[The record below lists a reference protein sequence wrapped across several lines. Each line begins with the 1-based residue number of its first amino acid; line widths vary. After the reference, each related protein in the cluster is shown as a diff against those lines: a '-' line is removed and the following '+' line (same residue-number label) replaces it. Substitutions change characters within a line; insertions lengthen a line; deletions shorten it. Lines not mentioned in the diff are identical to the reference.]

1 MRGAGMLIVQH
12 NLAAINAQRQFN
24 IVSNQKMKS
33 MRKLASGYRINSA
46 ADDAAGLAIS
56 EKMRRQIRGL
66 KQGTENLQDG
76 VSLCQVADGA
86 LNEVE
91 DMLQRMNEL
100 SVKAANGTNEETDRG
115 YIDTEVQQLKEE
127 TNRILGTTSFNEKY
141 IFRQPYY
148 PTVTGTPDDF
158 QVYNSG
164 SGTYAGIIVGNTRYS
179 WNEIGMNYNPDGTFA
194 DNDVTFT
201 HKNELTGRSE
211 KVHLT
216 TEKGAALN
224 DIHRV
229 YDWSA
234 DTTGIYIN
242 GAMAEKWT
250 DLGITGDSISG
261 GSEYSF
267 TYHGMKISFT
277 TEDGD
282 SLLSDAIN
290 GINGDGMSA
299 VSWQTTSPYTNLQA
313 VITYG
318 TITLP
323 TPTDIT
329 DQTYA
334 EVVRSH
340 KETPYRLEATATGIS
355 VYNIDSKA
363 IIGSETAWS
372 ALATDASDPSYRIN
386 DWGTSGENT
395 NASTLDHDEVYT
407 YTGKLDTEKNGT
419 KETFSL
425 NFQIMDEASR
435 AAAIAS
441 LNTFTLSQSISA
453 PLTAKLSDGGS
464 ASVDFDYDFQYD
476 SGRNFTVDK
485 DVNGNA
491 LQCYNDIAIGSDM
504 VKTTEGGVTT
514 YKVSEVTC
522 TIGDKK
528 FTSDGLDGNKVY
540 SEGAT
545 KLEGLQ
551 LKYTNSDG
559 TKETIT
565 LESYD
570 FTKSLDL
577 KIYANGY
584 AKRSLIATASSGPE
598 NATFYNIEMNS
609 VNKSLK
615 LQASANEE
623 DRYNLVWKAMN
634 TTILGIAAAD
644 TKTGAS
650 AANTINLVKKALN
663 EVSSERSLFGSWQNR
678 IEHGMNQN
686 RNVEENT
693 QAAESA
699 VRDTDMAKE
708 TVRLSNQQILEQAG
722 YSVMAQANQS
732 RQGVLTILQSV

>member
-1 MRGAGMLIVQH
+1 MLIIQH

-24 IVSNQKMKS
+24 IVSDQKTKS
-33 MRKLASGYRINSA
+33 MRKLSSGYRINSA

-100 SVKAANGTNEETDRG
+100 SVKAANDTNEETDRG
-115 YIDTEVQQLKEE
+115 YIDTEVQQIKEE

-179 WNEIGMNYNPDGTFA
+179 QDELKTLGMQYNPDGTFA

-201 HKNELTGRSE
+201 HKNELTGVSE

-216 TEKGAALN
+216 TEDGAALN

-234 DTTGIYIN
+234 DTDGIYIN

-267 TYHGMKISFT
+267 TYHGMVISFT

-282 SLLSDAIN
+282 SRLSDAIN
-290 GINGDGMSA
+290 GINGDGMST
-299 VSWQTTSPYTNLQA
+299 VSWQTASPYTASEAA
-313 VITYG
+313 VNYDSV
-318 TITLP
+318 TLP
-323 TPTDIT
+323 TPEEIKTDANAVIV
-329 DQTYA
+329 DEHSA
-334 EVVRSH
+334 
-340 KETPYRLEATATGIS
+340 TPYGLKATATGIS
-355 VYNIDSKA
+355 VYNKDTGSV
-363 IIGSETAWS
+363 IGSETAW
-372 ALATDASDPSYRIN
+372 ADLTTDSTSPAYKIN
-386 DWGTSGENT
+386 DWGLSETT
-395 NASTLDHDEVYT
+395 NAATLDHDEVYT
-407 YTGKLDTEKNGT
+407 YTGKLDTGSS
-419 KETFSL
+419 FSVS
-425 NFQIMDEASR
+425 FQIMDEASR
-435 AAAIAS
+435 AAVIDS
-441 LNTFTLSQSISA
+441 LNTFTIYSGVSA
-453 PLTAKLSDGGS
+453 PLTAKLSDGNGASVSFGFDFQVKSGRDFTKGTDASGNDEQCYSDIAVDNSNLKVTKTKDADGNDQYTASGYITCKVGEYTFQS
-464 ASVDFDYDFQYD
+464 AS
-476 SGRNFTVDK
+476 
-485 DVNGNA
+485 
-491 LQCYNDIAIGSDM
+491 
-504 VKTTEGGVTT
+504 
-514 YKVSEVTC
+514 
-522 TIGDKK
+522 
-528 FTSDGLDGNKVY
+528 LDGSVIY
-540 SEGAT
+540 SSGNT
-545 KLEGLQ
+545 KLKD
-551 LKYTNSDG
+551 LKLTCKNADG
-559 TKETIT
+559 TERAGIT
-565 LESYD
+565 LDSYD
-570 FTKSLDL
+570 FTKSLNL
-577 KIYANGY
+577 QIYANGY
-584 AKRSLIATASSGPE
+584 AKRTMTASDSSGTE

-634 TTILGIAAAD
+634 TTTLGIAAAG
-644 TKTGAS
+644 TKTRAGAV
-650 AANTINLVKKALN
+650 NTIDLVKNALN
-663 EVSSERSLFGSWQNR
+663 EVSTERSLFGSWQNR

-699 VRDTDMAKE
+699 IRDTDMAGE
-708 TVRLSNQQILEQAG
+708 MVRLSNQQILEQAG

-732 RQGVLTILQSV
+732 RQGVLTILQSG